1 MLPLRKSSVAAA
13 TTVCVDLCRLTLSVA
28 GTTVHSE
35 WRNVRE
41 VDMERARVRVSVR
54 RVLGLGCGSRY
65 PYNVTD
71 WFADCVSGLV
81 RSERRHVR
89 EVHVKEWLRDT
100 PSKSKASPQ
109 LFRSLRDKGQS
120 SSQHCLS
127 VCQSCEPAYQI
138 WTWVWRKIMACF
150 SWILYCFQ
158 FRAVIPKLWPA
169 CHFWPVASS
178 RWPAKIFGCAYYIFT
193 ILVFST
199 ATHSRSVG

>member
-1 MLPLRKSSVAAA
+1 M
-13 TTVCVDLCRLTLSVA
+13 
-28 GTTVHSE
+28 HSE

-54 RVLGLGCGSRY
+54 RVLGLGYGSRY

-138 WTWVWRKIMACF
+138 
-150 SWILYCFQ
+150 
-158 FRAVIPKLWPA
+158 
-169 CHFWPVASS
+169 
-178 RWPAKIFGCAYYIFT
+178 
-193 ILVFST
+193 
-199 ATHSRSVG
+199 